1 MKDGWFGKT
10 EPDEPEFFFCQ
21 CGEPVKK
28 KDTACF
34 DCLCTANDD
43 KDD

>member
-1 MKDGWFGKT
+1 MRRLEPRL
-10 EPDEPEFFFCQ
+10 EPDEPELFFCQ

-43 KDD
+43 RDD